1 MSWGEESELWQDAQ
15 QLSEVFTYIRGSK
28 RLCIP
33 TRWAPFIP
41 KAFPGLS

>member
-1 MSWGEESELWQDAQ
+1 MSWGEESELWQYAQ